1 ADSQHQPAVFVIK
14 NDLDVE
20 NIREKFEIYAF
31 NNFKSNKA
39 TDYLMQP
46 EKRYISAVSQE
57 MVEVSDVYNG
67 EEVRRFHDQDDK
79 EEAEEKEEKGDDEEG
94 EPTVIEGLTWTN
106 FLMTGTQDSDEEE
119 GRGMDRIIC
128 TDNPIDK
135 ITYKNLC
142 MAMSSTNVVK
152 DFKAALAARKT
163 QATVNLSFDVEG
175 NFNALTLE
183 YINMGS
189 EPTTSVGTLFQKIL
203 DQFPSHEYIIMKIPR
218 IVTPPPDCINYMMR
232 VFPLGHKN
240 WLYFDEDL
248 YLFHRW
254 FSSGIAESRRAEK
267 SDFQTL
273 LNVLCMENSSEDIQ
287 QELFASLFVED
298 QRSTA
303 IAFSVNKKIVGAAI
317 VSSETEMEFYKFH
330 YDLEKLMV
338 PSLHNQSEVG
348 YVKHMVINGLH
359 EFRTRDFVRG
369 FMQFMGWKS
378 VFFTRYP
385 SYIHEQ
391 ITDFSLPSGLRHFVP
406 VRPRRVPSYAPS
418 LRGKIPPY
426 HIRNDYPPFALYYLN
441 SRIAASHKRIN
452 HTKIV
457 VVGTG
462 ETGLSFLENFFFR
475 SASETVGFQE
485 VVVITKHRAPFGYP
499 RRLRMSRR
507 KKSAMVSIPKVDDLE
522 EKCVEVDGKKMI
534 PYDYLFL
541 FCGKQFSTP
550 QADHRNIVLGKEC
563 KALYDLK
570 TPWIRRV
577 SLKPRN
583 LFTINCLSDATVAL
597 QYIKRLNP
605 GRGQI
610 LVYGSC
616 VNCLSCIEALLQ
628 FGVIPSRIAFVE
640 SDLNAPYAIDYFN
653 DPVATIRRRIFDIGI
668 SHYFYYNFVNW
679 DYNEATQLI
688 SKAHFESESRMAS
701 LKCLALFS
709 FSPKEIGLETLLA
722 YGESNLVFDGGLVID
737 TDFRT
742 NDPYI
747 YAAGPGTRYKKKYFA
762 DHYFHEHYNSSE
774 VGDEMAERAFS
785 IIPDLPHKELETKQD
800 IVDFKKP
807 VVTACCIPGNKH
819 LLMVRRAGPIV
830 PLEVLIN
837 QLDFGSILVT
847 GNPTVNDPSEPEYF
861 KIILNNQNFVIDIL
875 CLSSIPIDVDNIVQL
890 YGRHEKML
898 NNLLLRYKSHVI
910 TDFYEFFK
918 EPWAYLF
925 YHDRFDNLLEKMRG
939 QFYVKLPLSD
949 KTFADLIAEALKKS
963 NWTQMPQSAMPLLEE
978 IFLSFPDLKKKMA
991 EEILAFFNENRNHLP
1006 MALNDELT
1014 RSVLQIAGEN
1024 IIYIQKAHRAGGKPL
1039 VSEPYSFEKHKKM
1052 YQPKEYFER
1061 IE

>member
-1 ADSQHQPAVFVIK
+1 SLTFPCHQAFAI
-14 NDLDVE
+14 LFLFAHVE
-20 NIREKFEIYAF
+20 YHPTLRVYEVCIRNSGMSDQRNRDEGMSETTY
-31 NNFKSNKA
+31 KSIA
-39 TDYLMQP
+39 ERMLPRTG
-46 EKRYISAVSQE
+46 RYTSKYVS
-57 MVEVSDVYNG
+57 
-67 EEVRRFHDQDDK
+67 K
-79 EEAEEKEEKGDDEEG
+79 L
-94 EPTVIEGLTWTN
+94 GLETWTN
-106 FLMTGTQDSDEEE
+106 
-119 GRGMDRIIC
+119 
-128 TDNPIDK
+128 
-135 ITYKNLC
+135 
-142 MAMSSTNVVK
+142 V
-152 DFKAALAARKT
+152 
-163 QATVNLSFDVEG
+163 VEG
-175 NFNALTLE
+175 T
-183 YINMGS
+183 M
-189 EPTTSVGTLFQKIL
+189 
-203 DQFPSHEYIIMKIPR
+203 
-218 IVTPPPDCINYMMR
+218 
-232 VFPLGHKN
+232 
-240 WLYFDEDL
+240 
-248 YLFHRW
+248 
-254 FSSGIAESRRAEK
+254 
-267 SDFQTL
+267 
-273 LNVLCMENSSEDIQ
+273 
-287 QELFASLFVED
+287 
-298 QRSTA
+298 TA
-303 IAFSVNKKIVGAAI
+303 I
-317 VSSETEMEFYKFH
+317 
-330 YDLEKLMV
+330 
-338 PSLHNQSEVG
+338 
-348 YVKHMVINGLH
+348 
-359 EFRTRDFVRG
+359 
-369 FMQFMGWKS
+369 
-378 VFFTRYP
+378 
-385 SYIHEQ
+385 
-391 ITDFSLPSGLRHFVP
+391 
-406 VRPRRVPSYAPS
+406 
-418 LRGKIPPY
+418 
-426 HIRNDYPPFALYYLN
+426 
-441 SRIAASHKRIN
+441 
-452 HTKIV
+452 
-457 VVGTG
+457 
-462 ETGLSFLENFFFR
+462 
-475 SASETVGFQE
+475 
-485 VVVITKHRAPFGYP
+485 HR
-499 RRLRMSRR
+499 
-507 KKSAMVSIPKVDDLE
+507 E

-610 LVYGSC
+610 LVYK
-616 VNCLSCIEALLQ
+616 A
-628 FGVIPSRIAFVE
+628 
-640 SDLNAPYAIDYFN
+640 
-653 DPVATIRRRIFDIGI
+653 IRRRIFDIGI

-800 IVDFKKP
+800 IVDFKKTCGDGLLHP
-807 VVTACCIPGNKH
+807 RSTHQSTRLRKH
-819 LLMVRRAGPIV
+819 
-830 PLEVLIN
+830 
-837 QLDFGSILVT
+837 S
-847 GNPTVNDPSEPEYF
+847 
-861 KIILNNQNFVIDIL
+861 K
-875 CLSSIPIDVDNIVQL
+875 
-890 YGRHEKML
+890 
-898 NNLLLRYKSHVI
+898 
-910 TDFYEFFK
+910 
-918 EPWAYLF
+918 PWAYLF